1 MCGIMA
7 IILLLLGRELC
18 GIVEKERRKRGRE
31 EDIVCKADKEE
42 AGGEQLG
49 EVNAAIGC
57 SWASETAEELG

>member
-1 MCGIMA
+1 M
-7 IILLLLGRELC
+7 
-18 GIVEKERRKRGRE
+18 E